1 MKNWLKMMALALV
14 SLAAVSCNEP
24 DLNPVLKLDV
34 TPNNIAG
41 EWQLVKFEGADLAPN
56 SYVYLDLR
64 RQNREFTEFQNVN
77 NAYGTARTGVYYIY
91 TDETHGAVIR
101 GQYDYGMGSWNY
113 RYKVTLYADTM
124 VWTAIS
130 DESVVCVY
138 ERCEI
143 PAAIAALAPNKEDK
157 K

>member
-1 MKNWLKMMALALV
+1 MMALALV

-24 DLNPVLKLDV
+24 DLNPTVKLEV

-41 EWQLVKFEGADLAPN
+41 EWKLVKFEGADLAPN
-56 SYVYLDLR
+56 SYVYLNLR
-64 RQNREFTEFQNVN
+64 RKDREFTEFQNID
-77 NAYGTARTGVYYIY
+77 NAYGTARTGVYNIY

-101 GQYDYGMGSWNY
+101 GQYDYSAGTWNY
-113 RYKVTLYADTM
+113 RYKVTLYDDTM

-138 ERCEI
+138 ERCDI
-143 PAAIAALAPNKEDK
+143 PAEIAALAPAEE
-157 K
+157 